1 MLRPSPPMTSSLP
14 DLSGLTILV
23 IEDDPDGLQLLT
35 TALTACGARVMT
47 ASDTTIAR
55 GHLETVKLDLVV
67 TDLGLPGETGAA
79 FISWLRMHPRDKG
92 GNLAAI
98 AITGDPRDFPAVRVG
113 GIPGFLEEALDLDDL
128 CAMFTRLIRAP
139 CDPAV

>member
-1 MLRPSPPMTSSLP
+1 MLSTVRSMTSSLP

-47 ASDTTIAR
+47 ASDTTLAR
-55 GHLETVKLDLVV
+55 GHLETVRLDLVV

-79 FISWLRMHPRDKG
+79 FISWLRTQPAEKG

-98 AITGDPRDFPAVRVG
+98 AITGYPKDFPVV
-113 GIPGFLEEALDLDDL
+113 
-128 CAMFTRLIRAP
+128 
-139 CDPAV
+139 